1 MNKNTLSIG
10 IFVCILFLLP
20 TYTTIVDAGFN
31 TNIFTNSYI
40 IYDKEIDKGISFL
53 CHDDGLDQENT
64 DWKGAGLAGFT
75 YPMAQSFKPTLNLL
89 TRVELIAWRVGNPQ
103 GNLTISIRENL
114 SGTDLT
120 SVSILAENIPLEYGP
135 PAIWTG
141 FDLPDINVMP
151 EHTYYIVWSHDSWDH
166 DNHVAWGETRST
178 DHYPRGE
185 GWWIPDDIWVPRG
198 PNNDFCFKT
207 YRWLNN
213 TSPGIPDIDGPD
225 KLKPGEVYPYF
236 FCSNDPD
243 DDNIFYYVD
252 WDDGGINWLGPYAS
266 GEKIYKIHK
275 WLEKGTYTI
284 KAKARDEHGNES
296 DWATFD
302 VKIEQKSREVQQMLF
317 YRLLKQFPI
326 LQMLCLRF
334 V

>member
-1 MNKNTLSIG
+1 M
-10 IFVCILFLLP
+10 P
-20 TYTTIVDAGFN
+20 TYTTIGDAGFN

-53 CHDDGLDQENT
+53 CHDDELDQENT
-64 DWKGAGLAGFT
+64 DWEGAGLASFAP
-75 YPMAQSFKPTLNLL
+75 PMAQSFKPTLNLL

-103 GNLTISIRENL
+103 GYLTISIRENL

-135 PAIWTG
+135 PALWTG
-141 FDLPDINVMP
+141 FDFPDINVMP
-151 EHTYYIVWSHDSWDH
+151 EHTYYIVWNPDSWDH

-178 DHYPRGE
+178 DHYLRGE
-185 GWWIPDDIWVPRG
+185 GWWFLDNIWVPRS

-213 TSPGIPDIDGPD
+213 TSPVKPDIDGPD
-225 KLKPGEVYPYF
+225 ELKQGEVYPYF
-236 FCSNDPD
+236 FCSNDVD

-252 WDDGGINWLGPYAS
+252 WGEGDINWLGPYAS
-266 GEKIYKIHK
+266 GEKIYKIHQ
-275 WLEKGTYTI
+275 WSEKGTYTI

-296 DWATFD
+296 DWATFE
-302 VKIEQKSREVQQMLF
+302 VKIERKSREVQHMF
-317 YRLLKQFPI
+317 IYRLLEHFPFFERI
-326 LQMLCLRF
+326 LNQRLYSII
-334 V
+334 

>member
-1 MNKNTLSIG
+1 MKKKLIG

-20 TYTTIVDAGFN
+20 TCTTIVDASFN

-40 IYDKEIDKGISFL
+40 IYNKEIDKGISFL
-53 CHDDGLDQENT
+53 FHDDGLDQENT
-64 DWKGAGLAGFT
+64 DWKGSGLAGLT

-120 SVSILAENIPLEYGP
+120 NVSILAENIPLEYGP

-141 FDLPDINVMP
+141 FDLPNINVIP

-166 DNHVAWGETRST
+166 DNHVAWGDTRST

-185 GWWIPDDIWVPRG
+185 VWWILNDTWVPRG
-198 PNNDFCFKT
+198 PNYDFCFKT

-213 TSPGIPDIDGPD
+213 TSPGKPDIDGPGE
-225 KLKPGEVYPYF
+225 LEPGTEYPYYF
-236 FCSNDPD
+236 YSNDPD
-243 DDNIFYYVD
+243 DDNIFYYVF
-252 WDDGGINWLGPYAS
+252 WGDGTTTYWVGPYAS
-266 GEKIYKIHK
+266 GEKIYKSHK
-275 WLEKGTYTI
+275 WSEEGTYII

-296 DWATFD
+296 DLTEFE
-302 VKIEQKSREVQQMLF
+302 IEISNPRTRAWLRF
-317 YRLLKQFPI
+317 IDLFPI
-326 LQMLCLRF
+326 LQRMLDLWR
-334 V
+334 

>member
-1 MNKNTLSIG
+1 LS
-10 IFVCILFLLP
+10 
-20 TYTTIVDAGFN
+20 TYTIIVHADYT
-31 TNIFTNSYI
+31 TNISNNSYI

-53 CHDDGLDQENT
+53 CHDGELDQENS
-64 DWKGAGLAGFT
+64 DWKGAGLASFGP
-75 YPMAQSFKPTLNLL
+75 PMAQSFKPTLNLL

-114 SGTDLT
+114 SGIDLT
-120 SVSILAENIPLEYGP
+120 SVSIFAENIPLEYGP
-135 PAIWTG
+135 PALWTG
-141 FDLPDINVMP
+141 FDFPDINVMP
-151 EHTYYIVWSHDSWDH
+151 EHTYYIVWSPDSWNH
-166 DNHVAWGETRST
+166 DNHVAWGETISMN
-178 DHYPRGE
+178 HYTRGE
-185 GWWIPDDIWVPRG
+185 GWWIPDAIWVPRG

-213 TSPGIPDIDGPD
+213 TSPSIPDIDGPD

-252 WDDGGINWLGPYAS
+252 WGDGGINWLGPYAS

-275 WLEKGTYTI
+275 WSEIGTYTI

-296 DWATFD
+296 DWATFE
-302 VKIEQKSREVQQMLF
+302 VEIERRSREVQQRLF
-317 YRLLKQFPI
+317 FRLLEQFPL
-326 LQMLCLRF
+326 LQQLLQWF
-334 V
+334 GLQ